1 MIRFDYLGPFLYETG
16 SYNTEASNRMN
27 SGIRTLHIPDP
38 AHQTSSP
45 CVVQYPTLAT
55 AVQTAI
61 GPYVFDAAPDAPLAP
76 GRFPLCVVSHG
87 GGGSHLLY
95 RSIAGHLAAHGY
107 IVVSPEH
114 AGDNRN
120 DRSLSNTDAA
130 AIARPGQTSR
140 AIDAVL
146 ADAFFRAAADADRI
160 AMLGHSMG
168 GYTALALVGGH
179 PWSRSGATLPVV
191 ADARIRAAVLLAP
204 ATDWFMA
211 PGALD
216 DVHAPLLALAGEH
229 DPITPADSIRR
240 VLSHLPASTPL
251 EFSVVPGAGHFSFLT
266 PFPAALQRPNFPP
279 SQDPPGF
286 DRAQFHRALP
296 ETILDFLQRSLA

>member
-1 MIRFDYLGPFLYETG
+1 
-16 SYNTEASNRMN
+16 MN

-38 AHQTSSP
+38 DPARGASAP
-45 CVVQYPTLAT
+45 CVVQYPTLA
-55 AVQTAI
+55 APVQTSI
-61 GPYVFDAAPDAPLAP
+61 GPYVFDAAPDAPIAP
-76 GRFPLCVVSHG
+76 GQFPVCVVSHG

-130 AIARPGQTSR
+130 AIGRPGQTSR
-140 AIDAVL
+140 ALDAVL
-146 ADAFFRAAADADRI
+146 ADTFFESAADADRI

-179 PWSRSGATLPVV
+179 PWSRSGEALPVV

-216 DVHAPLLALAGEH
+216 DVHVPLLALAGER
-229 DPITPADSIRR
+229 DPITPAESIRK
-240 VLSHLPASTPL
+240 VLSQLPASTPL
-251 EFSVVPGAGHFSFLT
+251 EFSVVAGAGHFSFLT
-266 PFPAALQRPNFPP
+266 PFPEAMQRPNFPP

-286 DRAQFHRALP
+286 DREQFHRELP
-296 ETILDFLQRSLA
+296 ETIRAFLARTLGTS